1 MRILFPLIFSAVF
14 ILLIGGIQ
22 LLLLRFLTRAWW
34 DRKIIRWAAVFLPLF
49 GVMMVIVWGF
59 GEYYTRDWLTYP
71 GAVAAALTFVLEVA
85 LMLSLPLS
93 GVLHFAQRIADL
105 IAHRRRKE
113 SSDTVNT
120 GRRDFL
126 RLAATGLPVTAVA
139 TGVSG
144 ITGAFSDVKVERKVI
159 CFDNLPEGLES
170 LRILHLSDL
179 HLMHY
184 VTVDDLAAVLAEAKI
199 LQPHLVLLTGDVAD
213 DLRLLPDTLDMLEA
227 FAAPLGAFACL
238 GNHEYF
244 RGVGRV
250 RRIFDS
256 SPVPLLVDQAV
267 KLQFGSTSFYVGGI
281 DDPRLMG
288 AKDYAF
294 FRRTIDA
301 TLEQAGTGAFSVL
314 MSHRPDALDYASEV
328 GVDLTLAGHTHG
340 GQIGLGGR
348 SLFESAWPD
357 RYLWGHYQR
366 RGSHLYTSSGVGHW
380 FPFRLGCPREAPVI
394 ELARA

>member
-1 MRILFPLIFSAVF
+1 
-14 ILLIGGIQ
+14 
-22 LLLLRFLTRAWW
+22 
-34 DRKIIRWAAVFLPLF
+34 
-49 GVMMVIVWGF
+49 
-59 GEYYTRDWLTYP
+59 
-71 GAVAAALTFVLEVA
+71 
-85 LMLSLPLS
+85 
-93 GVLHFAQRIADL
+93 ADL
-105 IAHRRRKE
+105 VAHRRRKE
-113 SSDTVNT
+113 SSEAVDT

-126 RLAATGLPVTAVA
+126 RVAAAGLPVTAVA
-139 TGVSG
+139 TSVSG
-144 ITGAFSDVKVERKVI
+144 ITGAFSDVRVETKVMRI
-159 CFDNLPEGLES
+159 DNLPDELEG

-184 VTVDDLAAVLAEAKI
+184 VTLEDLTMVLAEAES

-213 DLRLLPDTLDMLEA
+213 DLRLLPDALAMLET

-244 RGVGRV
+244 RGVHHV

-256 SPVPLLVDQAV
+256 SPVPLLVDKAV
-267 KLQFGSTSFYVGGI
+267 KLELGSTSFYVAGI

-288 AKDYAF
+288 AKDHAF

-301 TLEQAGTGAFSVL
+301 ALEQAGSGDFFIL

-328 GVDLTLAGHTHG
+328 GVNLTLAGHTHG

-366 RGSHLYTSSGVGHW
+366 RESHLYTSSGVGHW

-394 ELARA
+394 ELVRA